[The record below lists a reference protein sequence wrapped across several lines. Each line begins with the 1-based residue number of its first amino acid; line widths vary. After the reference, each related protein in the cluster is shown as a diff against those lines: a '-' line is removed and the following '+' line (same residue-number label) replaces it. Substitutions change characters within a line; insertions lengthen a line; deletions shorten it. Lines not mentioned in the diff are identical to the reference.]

1 MLFGP
6 TPILHKRKAW
16 DRGYMYAL
24 LKQKLHSNTVA
35 AIVHLQHP
43 MICFDSCL
51 SQVATA
57 FTVASLCK
65 STKNKAPVPQVN
77 CEFSYVAMASH

>member
-1 MLFGP
+1 
-6 TPILHKRKAW
+6 
-16 DRGYMYAL
+16 MYAL

-35 AIVHLQHP
+35 AIVHLQYP

-57 FTVASLCK
+57 FTVAG
-65 STKNKAPVPQVN
+65 
-77 CEFSYVAMASH
+77 FSSS